1 MKENDVR
8 EMSEA
13 ERENY
18 KGVTLD
24 ISEKGNGNFKKR
36 DVNPHGFSN
45 GSGVHSILVNLRKSS
60 YKTAEFSRTK
70 LSLPNCNT
78 QHRCSLHRCICHLS
92 PAGSFCCHRHRGSL
106 LRSISAFLLKI
117 CATEIPVC
125 ISFCMMLKWKY
136 MN

>member
-45 GSGVHSILVNLRKSS
+45 LLIKLLNFPEQSFLFRTVTLSI
-60 YKTAEFSRTK
+60 AA
-70 LSLPNCNT
+70 LS
-78 QHRCSLHRCICHLS
+78 I
-92 PAGSFCCHRHRGSL
+92 AAFV
-106 LRSISAFLLKI
+106 IFLLPAVFVVI
-117 CATEIPVC
+117 GIGVLYYVLYRL
-125 ISFCMMLKWKY
+125 SY
-136 MN
+136 

>member
-36 DVNPHGFSN
+36 DVNPHGFSS
-45 GSGVHSILVNLRKSS
+45 GSGVHSILVNLLIKLLNFPEQS
-60 YKTAEFSRTK
+60 FLFRTVT
-70 LSLPNCNT
+70 LS
-78 QHRCSLHRCICHLS
+78 IAALS
-92 PAGSFCCHRHRGSL
+92 IAAFV
-106 LRSISAFLLKI
+106 IFLLPAVFVVI
-117 CATEIPVC
+117 GIGVLYYVLYRL
-125 ISFCMMLKWKY
+125 SY
-136 MN
+136 

>member
-36 DVNPHGFSN
+36 NVNPHGFSN
-45 GSGVHSILVNLRKSS
+45 GSGVHSILVNLLIKLLNFPEQS
-60 YKTAEFSRTK
+60 FLFRTVTLSIAALCIAAFVIFLLPAVFVVIGYRDSCLHFLLHDVKMEIYK
-70 LSLPNCNT
+70 LS
-78 QHRCSLHRCICHLS
+78 
-92 PAGSFCCHRHRGSL
+92 GSITAYTVKL
-106 LRSISAFLLKI
+106 LRSDMGAS
-117 CATEIPVC
+117 
-125 ISFCMMLKWKY
+125 
-136 MN
+136 

>member
-36 DVNPHGFSN
+36 NVNPHGFSN
-45 GSGVHSILVNLRKSS
+45 GSGVHSILVNLLIKLLNFPEQS
-60 YKTAEFSRTK
+60 FLFRTVT
-70 LSLPNCNT
+70 LSIAAL
-78 QHRCSLHRCICHLS
+78 CI
-92 PAGSFCCHRHRGSL
+92 AAFV
-106 LRSISAFLLKI
+106 IFLLPAVFVI
-117 CATEIPVC
+117 IGIGVLYY
-125 ISFCMMLKWKY
+125 ILYRLSY
-136 MN
+136 

>member
-36 DVNPHGFSN
+36 NVNPHGFSN
-45 GSGVHSILVNLRKSS
+45 GSGVHSILVNLLIKLLNFPEQS
-60 YKTAEFSRTK
+60 FLFRTVT
-70 LSLPNCNT
+70 LSIAAL
-78 QHRCSLHRCICHLS
+78 SIAALCI
-92 PAGSFCCHRHRGSL
+92 AAFV
-106 LRSISAFLLKI
+106 IFLLPAVFVVI
-117 CATEIPVC
+117 GIGVLYY
-125 ISFCMMLKWKY
+125 ILYRLSY
-136 MN
+136 

>member
-13 ERENY
+13 EKENY

-45 GSGVHSILVNLRKSS
+45 G
-60 YKTAEFSRTK
+60 
-70 LSLPNCNT
+70 
-78 QHRCSLHRCICHLS
+78 CS
-92 PAGSFCCHRHRGSL
+92 
-106 LRSISAFLLKI
+106 
-117 CATEIPVC
+117 
-125 ISFCMMLKWKY
+125 
-136 MN
+136 